1 MSVMYKNSKIHVQ
14 NWSVQCSTCQCSAN
28 AGTVVRYPA
37 SKVGKSYLI
46 KPKWRAT
53 ASCRP
58 SGMLFFI
65 SRTQN
70 REQKED
76 EKEVQMW
83 VNRYVQRWRGRNRYC
98 VCTGANLG
106 NLGAVLA
113 GSRSVRNSQRQ
124 AVHSP
129 TQSVGSPSSVVLGES
144 SVRSGSM
151 REMWRRK
158 R

>member
-1 MSVMYKNSKIHVQ
+1 M
-14 NWSVQCSTCQCSAN
+14 
-28 AGTVVRYPA
+28 
-37 SKVGKSYLI
+37 
-46 KPKWRAT
+46 
-53 ASCRP
+53 
-58 SGMLFFI
+58 
-65 SRTQN
+65 QN

-83 VNRYVQRWRGRNRYC
+83 VNRYVHWWRAVRWNC

-124 AVHSP
+124 AVHEHRRARRQ
-129 TQSVGSPSSVVLGES
+129 TVVLGES
-144 SVRSGSM
+144 SVRSGSV